1 MYKVAQVHM
10 DRLEA
15 IKKNVEDAHG
25 YFEDNAKRYHR
36 FVKFVFKTALDDPTI
51 QNLRTLQKPPIEFN
65 ILEAIISRLRGE
77 FAKQEPSISVR
88 AADGIRVDSLTP
100 EFLATLEVLEA
111 HLREVF
117 FDATN
122 DSLEYNIYSDLLA
135 GGYSVVEL
143 FTDYINEMSFEQ
155 KIKVERVFDPT
166 LTGFDP
172 LARESH
178 KGDGRFCFKIVPW
191 TVEEFK
197 EEFPDFNTS
206 GFSFTRNL
214 DSSFNWTYK
223 NAEQDIVLVCDYY
236 EKKYK
241 KIKIVKLSNGHIIT
255 KDDYRILQK
264 MWADAGFIE
273 QCPIVIEQR
282 RTVIETICRYRFCE
296 LGVLD
301 YIETDYK
308 YFPLVFIDGNSI
320 NMRDSENGATY
331 QMTRPFVY
339 HAMGMQK
346 LKNFAGQTIGAE
358 IQNMVMHKFKVAI
371 ESIPEEY
378 KDAYKNV
385 QVMSVLAYN
394 AFFDK
399 NPEVPLP
406 PPQEI
411 QRTETPQLVQAI
423 FNGSDQTT
431 QMILGSYD
439 TALAVNSDALSGKA
453 IQQGALQSNGA
464 ALPYLMG
471 YIKGLNRI
479 AQIILDL
486 IPKYYR
492 TPRSLPIMKSN
503 GKRSYQVIND
513 SSLRDAIMMNYD
525 PNDLC
530 VKVEAGVNSSIQKQ
544 MALEEIT
551 NMMQASP
558 MFASFINEKGLE
570 TLLDNM
576 DIRGIDHL
584 KAQAEEFMKEI
595 EEAKKQPPPPSD
607 AEMFAKV
614 EMEKANMMTQQKREE
629 AEGQQSIDAAK
640 VAVEKEKVQLQ
651 FIKLMADIENEK
663 TNQAIEQERIDA
675 EKSREAIDIA
685 LQIASKHQGNE
696 GMEIDII
703 E

>member
-1 MYKVAQVHM
+1 MQ
-10 DRLEA
+10 
-15 IKKNVEDAHG
+15 
-25 YFEDNAKRYHR
+25 
-36 FVKFVFKTALDDPTI
+36 
-51 QNLRTLQKPPIEFN
+51 
-65 ILEAIISRLRGE
+65 
-77 FAKQEPSISVR
+77 
-88 AADGIRVDSLTP
+88 DG
-100 EFLATLEVLEA
+100 
-111 HLREVF
+111 
-117 FDATN
+117 
-122 DSLEYNIYSDLLA
+122 
-135 GGYSVVEL
+135 
-143 FTDYINEMSFEQ
+143 
-155 KIKVERVFDPT
+155 
-166 LTGFDP
+166 
-172 LARESH
+172 
-178 KGDGRFCFKIVPW
+178 
-191 TVEEFK
+191 
-197 EEFPDFNTS
+197 
-206 GFSFTRNL
+206 
-214 DSSFNWTYK
+214 
-223 NAEQDIVLVCDYY
+223 
-236 EKKYK
+236 
-241 KIKIVKLSNGHIIT
+241 
-255 KDDYRILQK
+255 
-264 MWADAGFIE
+264 
-273 QCPIVIEQR
+273 
-282 RTVIETICRYRFCE
+282 
-296 LGVLD
+296 
-301 YIETDYK
+301 
-308 YFPLVFIDGNSI
+308 
-320 NMRDSENGATY
+320 ENGATY

-394 AFFDK
+394 AFFEK

-503 GKRSYQVIND
+503 GKRSYQIIND
-513 SSLRDAIMMNYD
+513 ATQRDAIMMNYD

-530 VKVEAGVNSSIQKQ
+530 VKVEAGVNSNIQKQ

-558 MFASFINEKGLE
+558 MFAAFINEKGLE

-584 KAQAEEFMKEI
+584 KAQAAEFMKEQ
-595 EEAKKQPPPPSD
+595 EEMKQQPPPPSE
-607 AEMFAKV
+607 AEQFAKM
-614 EMEKANMMTQQKREE
+614 EMEKTQMITAQRQEQ
-629 AEGQQSIDAAK
+629 AEGEQAIATAK

-651 FIKLMADIENEK
+651 FVKLMADIENEK
-663 TNQAIEQERIDA
+663 TKQAIEQERIDA
-675 EKSREAIDIA
+675 EKTREAVDIA
-685 LQIASKHQGNE
+685 MSIARNHQPGQD
-696 GMEIDII
+696 MEIDII

>member
-1 MYKVAQVHM
+1 M
-10 DRLEA
+10 DRLET

-25 YFEDNAKRYHR
+25 YFEDNAKRYHK
-36 FVKFVFKTALDDPTI
+36 FVRFVFKTALDDPTI

-88 AADGIRVDSLTP
+88 AADGIRVDTLTP
-100 EFLATLEVLEA
+100 EFLNTLEILEA
-111 HLREVF
+111 HLREIF

-135 GGYSVVEL
+135 GGYSVVEI

-178 KGDGRFCFKIVPW
+178 KGDGRYCFKIVPW
-191 TVEEFK
+191 TIQEFK
-197 EEFPDFNTS
+197 EEFPDFKTV
-206 GFSFTRNL
+206 GFNFSRNL
-214 DSSFNWTYK
+214 DSCFNWSYK
-223 NAEQDIVLVCDYY
+223 NAEQEIVLVCDYY
-236 EKKYK
+236 EKKDK
-241 KIKIVKLSNGHIIT
+241 KVTIVKLSNGHNIT
-255 KDDYRILQK
+255 MNDYKILQQ
-264 MWADAGFIE
+264 MWNDAGFIE
-273 QCPIVIEQR
+273 QCPIIIEQR
-282 RTVIETICRYRFCE
+282 RTVIQTICRYRFCE

-301 YIETDYK
+301 YIETDFK
-308 YFPLVFIDGNSI
+308 YLPLIFVDGNSI
-320 NMRDSENGATY
+320 NMQDGENGATY

-394 AFFDK
+394 AFFEK

-479 AQIILDL
+479 AQLILDL

-503 GKRSYQVIND
+503 GKRSYQIIND
-513 SSLRDAIMMNYD
+513 ATQRDAIMMNYD

-530 VKVEAGVNSSIQKQ
+530 VKVEAGVNSNIQKQ

-558 MFASFINEKGLE
+558 MFAAFINEKGLE

-584 KAQAEEFMKEI
+584 KVQATEFMKEQ
-595 EEAKKQPPPPSD
+595 EEMKQQPPPPSE
-607 AEMFAKV
+607 AEQFAKV
-614 EMEKANMMTQQKREE
+614 EMEKTQMITAQRQEQ
-629 AEGQQSIDAAK
+629 AEGEQSIAAAK
-640 VAVEKEKVQLQ
+640 MAIEKEKVQLQ
-651 FIKLMADIENEK
+651 FVKLMADIENEK
-663 TNQAIEQERIDA
+663 TKQAIEQERIDA
-675 EKSREAIDIA
+675 EKTREAIDIA
-685 LQIASKHQGNE
+685 MSIARNHKPGQD
-696 GMEIDII
+696 MEVDII

>member
-1 MYKVAQVHM
+1 MQ
-10 DRLEA
+10 
-15 IKKNVEDAHG
+15 
-25 YFEDNAKRYHR
+25 
-36 FVKFVFKTALDDPTI
+36 
-51 QNLRTLQKPPIEFN
+51 
-65 ILEAIISRLRGE
+65 
-77 FAKQEPSISVR
+77 
-88 AADGIRVDSLTP
+88 
-100 EFLATLEVLEA
+100 VLEA
-111 HLREVF
+111 HLREIF

-135 GGYSVVEL
+135 GGYSCVEL
-143 FTDYINEMSFEQ
+143 FTEYVNEMSFEQ

-178 KGDGRFCFKIVPW
+178 KGDGRYCFKIVPW
-191 TVEEFK
+191 TVEEFQ
-197 EEFPDFNTS
+197 EEFPDIKTQGFN
-206 GFSFTRNL
+206 FSRNL
-214 DSSFNWTYK
+214 DSSFNWSYK
-223 NAEQDIVLVCDYY
+223 NAEQEIVLVCDYY
-236 EKKYK
+236 EKKDK
-241 KIKIVKLSNGHIIT
+241 KVKIVKLSNGHIIT
-255 KDDYRILQK
+255 KHDYKILCQ
-264 MWADAGFIE
+264 MWNDAGFIE
-273 QCPIVIEQR
+273 QCPIVIEER
-282 RTVIETICRYRFCE
+282 RTVIQTICRYRFCE

-301 YIETDYK
+301 YVETDFK
-308 YFPLVFIDGNSI
+308 FLPLVFIDGNSI
-320 NMRDSENGATY
+320 NMRDGENGSTY

-358 IQNMVMHKFKVAI
+358 IQNMVMHKFKVAL

-378 KDAYKNV
+378 KDEYKNV
-385 QVMSVLAYN
+385 QVMSVLVYN

-411 QRTETPQLVQAI
+411 QRSETPQLVQAI

-464 ALPYLMG
+464 AIPYLMG

-479 AQIILDL
+479 SQIILDL

-503 GKRSYQVIND
+503 GKRSHQIIND
-513 SSLRDAIMMNYD
+513 STSIDSVMMNYD

-551 NMMQASP
+551 SMMQASP
-558 MFASFINEKGLE
+558 MFAAFINEKGLE

-576 DIRGIDHL
+576 DIRGVDHL
-584 KAQAEEFMKEI
+584 KVQAEEFMKEQAD
-595 EEAKKQPPPPSD
+595 AKQQPPAPSD
-607 AEMFAKV
+607 AEQFAKM
-614 EMEKANMMTQQKREE
+614 EMEKTQIITEQKQTE
-629 AEGQQSIDAAK
+629 AEGRMAVDAAK
-640 VAVEKEKVQLQ
+640 IAVEKEKVQLQ
-651 FIKLMADIENEK
+651 FIKIMSDIQSDK
-663 TNQAIEQERIDA
+663 IKQAIEQEKINDERS
-675 EKSREAIDIA
+675 KEAIDMAIEIVKNHA
-685 LQIASKHQGNE
+685 PAEN
-696 GMEIDII
+696 MEIDII

>member
-1 MYKVAQVHM
+1 M

-25 YFEDNAKRYHR
+25 YFEDNAKRYHK
-36 FVKFVFKTALDDPTI
+36 FVRFVFKTALDDPTI

-88 AADGIRVDSLTP
+88 AADGIRVDTLTP
-100 EFLATLEVLEA
+100 EFLNTLEVLEA
-111 HLREVF
+111 HLREIF

-135 GGYSVVEL
+135 GGYSVVEI

-178 KGDGRFCFKIVPW
+178 KGDGRYCFKIVPW
-191 TVEEFK
+191 TIQEFK
-197 EEFPDFNTS
+197 EEFPDFNTT
-206 GFSFTRNL
+206 GFNFTRNL
-214 DSSFNWTYK
+214 TSNFNWSYK

-236 EKKYK
+236 EKKDK
-241 KIKIVKLSNGHIIT
+241 KVTIVKLSNGHNIT
-255 KDDYRILQK
+255 LHDYKILQQ
-264 MWADAGFIE
+264 MWNDAGFIE
-273 QCPIVIEQR
+273 QCPIIIDQR
-282 RTVIETICRYRFCE
+282 RTVIQTICRYRFCE
-296 LGVLD
+296 QGVLD
-301 YIETDYK
+301 YVETDFK
-308 YFPLVFIDGNSI
+308 FLPLIFVDGNSI
-320 NMRDSENGATY
+320 NMQDGENGATY

-358 IQNMVMHKFKVAI
+358 IQNMVMHKFKVAL

-394 AFFDK
+394 AFFEK

-492 TPRSLPIMKSN
+492 TPRSLPIMRSN
-503 GKRSYQVIND
+503 GKRSYQIIND
-513 SSLRDAIMMNYD
+513 STQRDAIMMNYD

-530 VKVEAGVNSSIQKQ
+530 VKVEAGVNSNIQKQ

-558 MFASFINEKGLE
+558 MFAAFINEKGLE

-584 KAQAEEFMKEI
+584 KAQAAEFMKEQ
-595 EEAKKQPPPPSD
+595 EEMKNQPPPPSE
-607 AEMFAKV
+607 AEQFAKM
-614 EMEKANMMTQQKREE
+614 EMEKTQMITAQKQEQ
-629 AEGQQSIDAAK
+629 AEGEQAIAAAK

-651 FIKLMADIENEK
+651 FVKLMADIENEK
-663 TNQAIEQERIDA
+663 TKQAIEQERIDA
-675 EKSREAIDIA
+675 EKTREAVDIA
-685 LQIASKHQGNE
+685 MSIARSHQPGQD
-696 GMEIDII
+696 MEIDIV

>member
-1 MYKVAQVHM
+1 MYKVSQVHM

-25 YFEDNAKRYHR
+25 YFEDNAKRYHK
-36 FVKFVFKTALDDPTI
+36 FVRFVFKTALDDPTI

-88 AADGIRVDSLTP
+88 AADGIRVDTLTP
-100 EFLATLEVLEA
+100 EFLNTLEVLEA
-111 HLREVF
+111 HLREIF

-135 GGYSVVEL
+135 GGYSVVEI

-178 KGDGRFCFKIVPW
+178 KGDGRYCFKIVPW
-191 TVEEFK
+191 TIQEFK
-197 EEFPDFNTS
+197 EEFPDFNTT
-206 GFSFTRNL
+206 GFNFTRNL
-214 DSSFNWTYK
+214 TSNFNWSYK

-236 EKKYK
+236 EKKDK
-241 KIKIVKLSNGHIIT
+241 KVTIVKLSNGHNIT
-255 KDDYRILQK
+255 LHDYKILQQ
-264 MWADAGFIE
+264 MWNDAGFIE
-273 QCPIVIEQR
+273 QCPIIIDQR
-282 RTVIETICRYRFCE
+282 RTVIQTICRYRFCE
-296 LGVLD
+296 QGVLD
-301 YIETDYK
+301 YVETDFK
-308 YFPLVFIDGNSI
+308 FLPLIFVDGNSI
-320 NMRDSENGATY
+320 NMQDGENGATY

-358 IQNMVMHKFKVAI
+358 IQNMVMHKFKVAL

-394 AFFDK
+394 AFFEK

-492 TPRSLPIMKSN
+492 TPRSLPIMRSN
-503 GKRSYQVIND
+503 GKRSYQIIND
-513 SSLRDAIMMNYD
+513 STQRDAIMMNYD

-530 VKVEAGVNSSIQKQ
+530 VKVEAGVNSNIQKQ

-558 MFASFINEKGLE
+558 MFAAFINEKGLE

-584 KAQAEEFMKEI
+584 KAQAAEFMKEQ
-595 EEAKKQPPPPSD
+595 EEMKNQPPPPSE
-607 AEMFAKV
+607 AEQFAKM
-614 EMEKANMMTQQKREE
+614 EMEKTQMITAQKQEQ
-629 AEGQQSIDAAK
+629 AEGEQAIAAAK

-651 FIKLMADIENEK
+651 FVKLMADIENEK
-663 TNQAIEQERIDA
+663 TKQAIEQERIDA
-675 EKSREAIDIA
+675 EKTREAVDIA
-685 LQIASKHQGNE
+685 MSIARSHQPGQD
-696 GMEIDII
+696 MEIDIV

>member
-1 MYKVAQVHM
+1 MYKVSKVQA
-10 DRLEA
+10 DRLES

-25 YFEDNAKRYHR
+25 YFEENAKRYHM
-36 FVKFVFKTALDDPTI
+36 FVRFVFKTALDDPTI
-51 QNLRTLQKPPIEFN
+51 QNLKTLQKPPIEFN

-77 FAKQEPSISVR
+77 FSKQEPSVSVR

-100 EFLATLEVLEA
+100 EFIATMEVLEA

-135 GGYSVVEL
+135 GGYSAVEVY
-143 FTDYINEMSFEQ
+143 TDYINEMSFEQ
-155 KIKVERVFDPT
+155 KIRVERVFDPT

-178 KGDGRFCFKIVPW
+178 KGDGRYCFKIVPW
-191 TVEEFK
+191 TVEEFNA
-197 EEFPDFNTS
+197 EFPDIQTKGFN
-206 GFSFTRNL
+206 FSRNL
-214 DSSFNWTYK
+214 DSNFNWSYK
-223 NAEQDIVLVCDYY
+223 NAEQEIVLVCDYY
-236 EKKYK
+236 EKKDK
-241 KIKIVKLSNGHIIT
+241 KVTIVKLSNGHIIT
-255 KDDYRILQK
+255 KHDYKLLQT

-273 QCPIVIEQR
+273 QCPIVIEER
-282 RTVIETICRYRFCE
+282 RTVIQTICRYRFCE
-296 LGVLD
+296 LGILD
-301 YIETDYK
+301 YVETDFK
-308 YFPLVFIDGNSI
+308 FLPIIFIDGNSI
-320 NMRDSENGATY
+320 NMRDGENGATY
-331 QMTRPFVY
+331 QMTRPFVF

-358 IQNMVMHKFKVAI
+358 IQNMVMHKFKVAL

-385 QVMSVLAYN
+385 QVMSVLVYN

-399 NPEVPLP
+399 NPDVPLP

-411 QRTETPQLVQAI
+411 QRSETPALVQAI

-464 ALPYLMG
+464 AMPYLMG

-479 AQIILDL
+479 AQVMLDL

-503 GKRSYQVIND
+503 GKRSYQLIND
-513 SSLRDAIMMNYD
+513 ATLRDAIMMNYD

-530 VKVEAGVNSSIQKQ
+530 VKVEAGVNSNIQKQ

-551 NMMQASP
+551 AMMQASP
-558 MFASFINEKGLE
+558 MFAAFINEKGLE

-584 KAQAEEFMKEI
+584 KVQAEEFMKEQ
-595 EEAKKQPPPPSD
+595 EEMKQQPPPPSD
-607 AEMFAKV
+607 AEQFAKMELEKTQMQTEQRREADQGKMSV
-614 EMEKANMMTQQKREE
+614 E
-629 AEGQQSIDAAK
+629 AAK
-640 VAVEKEKVQLQ
+640 IAVEKEKVQLQ
-651 FIKLMADIENEK
+651 FIKLMSDIESGK
-663 TNQAIEQERIDA
+663 VKQAIEQERVDA
-675 EKSREAIDIA
+675 EMAREAIDVALDIA
-685 LQIASKHQGNE
+685 KHHQE
-696 GMEIDII
+696 GQNMEVDII

>member
-1 MYKVAQVHM
+1 M

-25 YFEDNAKRYHR
+25 YFEDNAKRYHK
-36 FVKFVFKTALDDPTI
+36 FVRFVFKTALDDPTI

-88 AADGIRVDSLTP
+88 AADGIRVDTLTP
-100 EFLATLEVLEA
+100 EFLNTLEVLEA
-111 HLREVF
+111 HLREIF

-135 GGYSVVEL
+135 GGYSVVEI

-178 KGDGRFCFKIVPW
+178 KGDGRYCFKIVPW
-191 TVEEFK
+191 TIQEFK
-197 EEFPDFNTS
+197 EEFPEFKTAGFN
-206 GFSFTRNL
+206 FTRNL
-214 DSSFNWTYK
+214 DSSFNWSYK
-223 NAEQDIVLVCDYY
+223 NAEQEIVLVCDYY
-236 EKKYK
+236 EKKDK
-241 KIKIVKLSNGHIIT
+241 KVTIVKLSNGHNIT
-255 KDDYRILQK
+255 MNDYKILQQ
-264 MWADAGFIE
+264 MWNDAGFIE
-273 QCPIVIEQR
+273 QCPIIIDQR
-282 RTVIETICRYRFCE
+282 RTVIQTICRYRFCE

-301 YIETDYK
+301 YVETDFK
-308 YFPLVFIDGNSI
+308 YFPLIFVDGNSI
-320 NMRDSENGATY
+320 NMQDGENGATY

-394 AFFDK
+394 AFFEK

-503 GKRSYQVIND
+503 GKRSYQIIND
-513 SSLRDAIMMNYD
+513 ATQRDAIMMNYD

-530 VKVEAGVNSSIQKQ
+530 VKVEAGVNSNIQKQ

-558 MFASFINEKGLE
+558 MFAAFINEKGLE

-584 KAQAEEFMKEI
+584 KAQAAEFMKEQ
-595 EEAKKQPPPPSD
+595 EEMKQQPPPPSE
-607 AEMFAKV
+607 AEQFAKM
-614 EMEKANMMTQQKREE
+614 EMEKTQMITAQRQEQ
-629 AEGQQSIDAAK
+629 AEGEQAIAAAK

-651 FIKLMADIENEK
+651 FVKLMADIENEK
-663 TNQAIEQERIDA
+663 TKQAIEQERIDA
-675 EKSREAIDIA
+675 EKTREAVDIA
-685 LQIASKHQGNE
+685 MSIARSHQPGQD
-696 GMEIDII
+696 MEIDII